1 MPMTEFL
8 SKFDAG
14 ETIGLMVVVGGL
26 LCGMVAIVGGIV
38 GKCWCHGRDIAF
50 KDSML
55 ARGMSAEEI
64 QTVMECGPH
73 RLGISALCGGQKDR
87 V

>member
-1 MPMTEFL
+1 MTEFL

-14 ETIGLMVVVGGL
+14 ETIGLVAVGGGL

-38 GKCWCHGRDIAF
+38 AKCWCHCRDIAF
-50 KDSML
+50 KESMI

-64 QTVMECGPH
+64 QTVIECGPH
-73 RLGISALCGGQKDR
+73 RLGISAWCGGQKDR
-87 V
+87 A